1 MVSQVR
7 PPTCGHPSCSRC
19 RYSADEP
26 KKVLTDAVARM
37 RASHHHPN
45 FVAIQIVQ
53 IGNDIG
59 AVDFLKDLMHGDVGV
74 GIMLL
79 LIMRNLT
86 LKTVGRTLLILFP
99 AMG

>member
-1 MVSQVR
+1 
-7 PPTCGHPSCSRC
+7 
-19 RYSADEP
+19 
-26 KKVLTDAVARM
+26 M